1 MIKNER
7 QYRITKAQAIK
18 LEEALEQVMRA
29 SEGASS
35 VHPRLQQAQAD
46 ALRSQL
52 ADLHSQLD
60 AYDALRSQ
68 EQTAFTIESFEAFP
82 RVLIQA
88 RIAAGM
94 SQRELAERLGLKE
107 QQIQR
112 YEATEYSS
120 ASWSR
125 VSEVVR
131 ALGLRVREEMVL
143 SAPQQGAESESTS

>member
-18 LEEALEQVMRA
+18 LETALEQVKSA
-29 SEGASS
+29 SGGPSS
-35 VHPRLQQAQAD
+35 VHPRLRQAQAD

-52 ADLHSQLD
+52 GDLHVELE

-68 EQTAFTIESFEAFP
+68 HQTAFAVESFEDFP

-94 SQRELAERLGLKE
+94 SQRELADRLGIKE

-112 YEATEYSS
+112 YEATGYTA

-131 ALGLRVREEMVL
+131 ALGLTVREEMVF
-143 SAPQQGAESESTS
+143 SAPQQGSRR